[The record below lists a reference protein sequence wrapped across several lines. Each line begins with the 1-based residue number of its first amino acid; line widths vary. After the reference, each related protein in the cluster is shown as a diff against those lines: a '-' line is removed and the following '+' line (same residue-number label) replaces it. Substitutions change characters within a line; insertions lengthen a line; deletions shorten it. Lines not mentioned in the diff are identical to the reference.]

1 VSKAT
6 PARTPAHLGLFYAVR
21 YRRNVPTIDTLVL
34 RRAGV
39 ATLLVGV
46 VGTII
51 GTIVAGTQG
60 LIAGVFG
67 TVLVLV
73 FFSVGQIALGAVL
86 KNNPQNAMLVAM
98 TLYLVKIGVL
108 LVLLLVL
115 QDATFFAPKVFAAV
129 IVSCT
134 LAWTFVE
141 VWVFSRTKV
150 LYVDPEVRK

>member
-1 VSKAT
+1 MGVPNS
-6 PARTPAHLGLFYAVR
+6 LR
-21 YRRNVPTIDTLVL
+21 YRRKVPTIDVLVL

-39 ATLLVGV
+39 ATLLVGI

-51 GTIVAGTQG
+51 GWAVAGTEG
-60 LIAGVFG
+60 LIAGVLG
-67 TVLVLV
+67 TIIVLV
-73 FFSVGQIALGAVL
+73 FFSVGQFVLGAVL
-86 KNNPQNAMLVAM
+86 KNNPQNALMVAM

-115 QDATFFAPKVFAAV
+115 QDATFFAPRVFAAV

-141 VWVFSRTKV
+141 VWIFSRTQV
-150 LYVDPEVRK
+150 LYVDPAASTTSAAPDSEAQK